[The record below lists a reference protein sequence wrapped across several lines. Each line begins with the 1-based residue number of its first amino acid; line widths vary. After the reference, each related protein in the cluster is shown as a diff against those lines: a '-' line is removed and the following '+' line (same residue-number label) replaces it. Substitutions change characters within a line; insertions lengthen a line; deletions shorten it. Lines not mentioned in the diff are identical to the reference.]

1 MIVTLAVQ
9 PTESAPALVLR
20 PWTRVDLPALVAAHA
35 DPAMRRFLARPVMD
49 EADAEVFL
57 AAQER
62 GWAEGTRFSFAVF
75 EAVDEVDLVGMVVV
89 KRADPAMR
97 VAEVGYWTVAEARG
111 RGIAPR
117 SVDAVAE
124 WALGEGG
131 GGAAGAVRAAVV
143 DGLDLFHAVDNEA
156 SCRVAQKC
164 GFVLAEVMEP
174 KPPVFPEAGHR
185 HRRERSDGLETE

>member
-20 PWTRVDLPALVAAHA
+20 PWTRLDLPALVAAHA
-35 DPAMRRFLARPVMD
+35 DPAMRRFLARPVVD

-75 EAVDEVDLVGMVVV
+75 EAVDEVDLVGMVAV
-89 KRADPAMR
+89 KRVDAAMR
-97 VAEVGYWTVAEARG
+97 VAEVGYWTVAKARG

-117 SVDAVAE
+117 SVEAVAG
-124 WALGEGG
+124 WALGEGDG
-131 GGAAGAVRAAVV
+131 GGVGGGWGGVV

-164 GFVLAEVMEP
+164 GFVLAEVVEAR
-174 KPPVFPEAGHR
+174 PPEFPEVGHR
-185 HRRERSDGLETE
+185 HRRERAGGAEN